1 MIGYKLSNEA
11 LDTSSVKYS
20 KNSHRIMD
28 YINYIKYLL

>member
-20 KNSHRIMD
+20 KNSHHYT